1 MTLYPLILQ
10 EVFVCLLQD
19 LVPMDTQVQIG
30 NSKDHIKLLYN
41 SVSKLRDIAERMVQ
55 RSTSYASDMLQFGRE
70 LRYMAGCCEG
80 ID

>member
-1 MTLYPLILQ
+1 
-10 EVFVCLLQD
+10 
-19 LVPMDTQVQIG
+19 MDTQVQIG